1 MMRHVNYKSDFVLR
15 ESFRNASGETISL
28 PDVDFTMRYWVK
40 PGRLFEASRIKGVYT
55 NCCPD
60 GESLLVLFKDHNL
73 GEGVLKHELRLS
85 LDNVLFPDGIQTVY
99 YPSELDLKLW
109 RNAGDTDNVIESD
122 LVASYTRGKPFTYAD
137 FTPEQLASLK
147 GEPFRFRDFTPAQL
161 EELKRPAQEAGAKAD
176 KAAVE
181 ASDAAK
187 EAGVA
192 TKQCQS
198 TTAECQRTTASSR
211 EATAQAQSSSQ
222 AAEQTRMKLEQMG
235 DQIRAAASSIPTGL
249 RVSYPK
255 AVTLGNNVK
264 QYITAV
270 VKPDYALQNVLFL
283 SDGDACK
290 VEPDGEIVAV
300 APGTSRINVIPTN
313 GVQYYKTISVR
324 VEKPVARM
332 AGNMFRLDAD
342 GNIRLT

>member
-1 MMRHVNYKSDFVLR
+1 MRHVNYKSDFVLR
-15 ESFRNASGETISL
+15 ETFRSARGETTSL

-40 PGRLFEASRIKGVYT
+40 PGRIFEASRTGGVYT
-55 NCCPD
+55 NCCLD
-60 GESLLVLFKDHNL
+60 GECLLVMFKDHNL

-85 LDNVLFPDGIQTVY
+85 LDNELFQDGKQTVF
-99 YPSELDLKLW
+99 YPAELELELW
-109 RNAGDTDNVIESD
+109 RHAGDTDNVIESD
-122 LVASYTRGKPFTYAD
+122 LIAAYTRGNPFTFAD

-147 GEPFRFRDFTPAQL
+147 GEPFRFKDFTPAQI
-161 EELKRPAQEAGAKAD
+161 EDLKRPAKEAGEKAD
-176 KAAVE
+176 KAALK
-181 ASDAAK
+181 ATDAAK

-198 TTAECQRTTASSR
+198 TTAECQKITILAGEAS
-211 EATAQAQSSSQ
+211 AKAQSSSQ
-222 AAEQTRMKLEQMG
+222 AAEQTRTKLEQMG
-235 DQIRAAASSIPTGL
+235 EQVKAAASNIPTGL
-249 RVSYPK
+249 RISYPK
-255 AVTLGNNVK
+255 RITLRNKVK

-283 SDGDACK
+283 TDGNACK
-290 VEPDGEIVAV
+290 AEPNGELVAV
-300 APGTSRINVIPTN
+300 APGTSRIHVIPTN
-313 GVQYYKTISVR
+313 GVQYYKTISVK